1 MHGVALLSWS
11 KEMTKY
17 KYVFFWK
24 SSKEPAPGCLSQWA
38 GIGFVVDGIYYRS
51 AEQYMMAAKA
61 RLFNDKNALD
71 KIMKQAS
78 PMIMKKIGRGVKG
91 FDGERWA
98 KASYDVVVKGN
109 FAKFSQNEEYGK
121 YLLST
126 GDAILAEAS
135 PEDAIWGIGM
145 KEKEAAKVNHEQWKG
160 KNLLGK
166 ALMEVRER
174 LKRGEGDAEEVKEN
188 RKLLAKFVEKE
199 NSERMRRKEFS
210 KAKAGGPR
218 KKKDAVPV
226 AEKELSP
233 IEMEARDRLFD
244 NDKRSSSLF
253 VATMETLLVQVNR
266 GDQEAFRKFY
276 DLYCPAMLQYLGWA
290 KNGKT
295 EQNQW
300 DIVQMVFTKFYRHFV
315 MPGSDGCCNDSPR
328 RSILAALVK
337 TDKESG
343 RTYRITF
350 RQYLKTCIKNAVRE
364 KWRSEE
370 KGGKMCTVSAD
381 AKSGPDGIQTFFEK
395 ISDTNDRIRIENAEK
410 EKAQDDANALGIWKA
425 VMQGILK
432 DELLSD
438 CTRDVLQGSF
448 ADPPVPVSD
457 LAGKWGITEN
467 HVYQIKNRNKKNAI
481 ELTRAIFKMMKKNGE
496 VIDDDVYRLHKAVA
510 EMKPGRNANKF
521 LVALAKELIKD
532 ADKGRLGRGKGRK
545 NR

>member
-1 MHGVALLSWS
+1 MKNSCSGNAD
-11 KEMTKY
+11 
-17 KYVFFWK
+17 KYVFFK
-24 SSKEPAPGCLSQWA
+24 ESSKEPERGCLSQWA
-38 GIGFVVDGIYYRS
+38 GIGFVVDGVYYRS
-51 AEQYMMAAKA
+51 AEQYIMAEKA
-61 RLFNDKNALD
+61 RLFNDVEALG
-71 KIMKQAS
+71 KIMRQKS

-91 FDGERWA
+91 FDAGKWSEV
-98 KASYDVVVKGN
+98 SYGLVVKGN
-109 FAKFSQNEEYGK
+109 FAKFSQNVSHGEYLVK
-121 YLLST
+121 T
-126 GDAILAEAS
+126 GNDIIVEAN
-135 PEDAIWGIGM
+135 PEDVIWGIGM
-145 KEKEAAKVNHEQWKG
+145 DEKEAAKVNPGQWKG

-166 ALMEVRER
+166 ALMEVREM
-174 LKRGEGDAEEVKEN
+174 LKRGEGEADEVRRN
-188 RKLLAKFVEKE
+188 RALLAGFEEKA
-199 NSERMRRKEFS
+199 NSERMLNKELS
-210 KAKAGGPR
+210 KAKAGGGR
-218 KKKDAVPV
+218 KRKDDVV
-226 AEKELSP
+226 DAEKELSP

-266 GDQEAFRKFY
+266 GDQDAFRKFY

-315 MPGSDGCCNDSPR
+315 MPGLDSGCNDSPQ

-343 RTYRITF
+343 RTYKITF

-370 KGGKMCTVSAD
+370 KGGKMCTVSVD
-381 AKSGPDGIQTFFEK
+381 AKSGPDGVQTFLEK

-432 DELLSD
+432 DEMLSD

-448 ADPPVPVSD
+448 ADPPVLVSD

-496 VIDDDVYRLHKAVA
+496 EIDDDVYRLHKAVA

-521 LVALAKELIKD
+521 LIALAKELIKD
-532 ADKGRLGRGKGRK
+532 AGKGRQGRGKGRK